1 MVVVALSITGVI
13 NRTRALL
20 AGRKGIRFFQH
31 VMNVRLQLRKGSV
44 YSTTTTLLFR
54 IAPCV
59 YLGAALIAFLFIPVA
74 NLEPICSFHGD
85 IVFVAYLLA
94 LSRVALIL
102 AAMDTG
108 SSFET
113 ELMGDV
119 KAGFPSP
126 AEDIREKLDLIK
138 LLVKHKASTF
148 FFRVDGVSMVDS
160 GMDEGDILI
169 VDRAIDPYNNC
180 KAVCYIDGEYT
191 VKRVEMSDKGVRLMP
206 ANENKTT
213 YKPIE
218 ITSENNFLIWG
229 VVTWVIKK
237 M

>member
-1 MVVVALSITGVI
+1 MDKFVPHSI
-13 NRTRALL
+13 
-20 AGRKGIRFFQH
+20 
-31 VMNVRLQLRKGSV
+31 
-44 YSTTTTLLFR
+44 
-54 IAPCV
+54 
-59 YLGAALIAFLFIPVA
+59 
-74 NLEPICSFHGD
+74 
-85 IVFVAYLLA
+85 
-94 LSRVALIL
+94 
-102 AAMDTG
+102 DT
-108 SSFET
+108 SNSYAT
-113 ELMGDV
+113 ELMGEV

-180 KAVCYIDGEYT
+180 KAICYIDGEYT
-191 VKRVEMSDKGVRLMP
+191 VKRVEISDKGVRLMP
-206 ANENKTT
+206 ANENNSA

-218 ITSENNFLIWG
+218 VTPDNNFLIWG